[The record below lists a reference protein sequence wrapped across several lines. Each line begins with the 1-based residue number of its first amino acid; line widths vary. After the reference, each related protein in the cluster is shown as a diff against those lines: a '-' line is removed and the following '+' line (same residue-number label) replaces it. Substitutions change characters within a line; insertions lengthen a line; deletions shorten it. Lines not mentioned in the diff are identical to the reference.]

1 MRSPSYIVPWRRSP
15 ERLWR
20 KKQTAERVLAMSRGC
35 NQRTRGAGSTGGLHH
50 LLDSR
55 LRAACSTPGHC
66 PCRESR
72 SGATQLASAPEVV
85 DLSHGDDVEEAA
97 RPKRPRTSRTGLNGG
112 MLSDFVILD
121 GLHAIVQ
128 RSPWTV
134 ANLPELDRREE
145 LEDGER
151 LLLFFTRG
159 VHHALAAVQRVG
171 SITSFVHLCSLG
183 RPLPTDVRGTLT
195 RLRAVEQELRG
206 CPRQQNGTD
215 CGFFVLSLA
224 RFVASLSTF
233 SGVRR
238 IESGAVDKVT
248 DRYIAE
254 QRQWLRGLQAAQEEP
269 EGQ

>member
-1 MRSPSYIVPWRRSP
+1 MHRQPQRRDVAGGGHPWRAP
-15 ERLWR
+15 PLARL
-20 KKQTAERVLAMSRGC
+20 APPS
-35 NQRTRGAGSTGGLHH
+35 S
-50 LLDSR
+50 LLDSWA
-55 LRAACSTPGHC
+55 LPL

-97 RPKRPRTSRTGLNGG
+97 RPKKPCTSRTGLNGG